1 MNTNTLT
8 GTQFQFNCSERGVY
22 TAQISNIQIDGID
35 HRDYPDYCD
44 AYIMTAKVEGRMAT
58 DEELDQMNDDGQF
71 RYDTVMEYV
80 NY

>member
-1 MNTNTLT
+1 MN
-8 GTQFQFNCSERGVY
+8 QFTFNHSDRGVY
-22 TAQISNIQIDGID
+22 TAPIEDIQIDGVD

-80 NY
+80 NH

>member
-1 MNTNTLT
+1 MN
-8 GTQFQFNCSERGVY
+8 QFTFNHSVRGAY
-22 TAQISNIQIDGID
+22 TALINDIEIDGVD

-80 NY
+80 NH

>member
-1 MNTNTLT
+1 MNKFT
-8 GTQFQFNCSERGVY
+8 FNHSDRGAY
-22 TAQISNIQIDGID
+22 TAPIEDIQIDGVD

-80 NY
+80 NH

>member
-1 MNTNTLT
+1 MN
-8 GTQFQFNCSERGVY
+8 QFKFNHSDRGAY
-22 TAQISNIQIDGID
+22 TAQISNIQIDGVD

-71 RYDTVMEYV
+71 RYDMVMEYV
-80 NY
+80 NH

>member
-1 MNTNTLT
+1 MN
-8 GTQFQFNCSERGVY
+8 QFTFNHSDRGAY
-22 TAQISNIQIDGID
+22 TAQVNDIQIDDID